1 MHHICHEIVQ
11 FTRDIFNY
19 IKESFETDLEIDV
32 LPVALSSK
40 YFSAPKLTE
49 NVVISIVN
57 NSDNE

>member
-1 MHHICHEIVQ
+1 MKFYISLV
-11 FTRDIFNY
+11 DIFNY

-49 NVVISIVN
+49 HVVIKIVQ
-57 NSDNE
+57 